1 MADHTKETARPNIG
15 VGTEVNASTSELSS
29 LYPPFTT
36 QMEPP
41 GIFQPAYAGAEDMTI
56 DPIAVDW
63 VSDTGHK

>member
-1 MADHTKETARPNIG
+1 MTDHIKETAMPNIG
-15 VGTEVNASTSELSS
+15 VGTEVNTSTSELSS

-41 GIFQPAYAGAEDMTI
+41 GTFELAYTGAEDMTI